1 MDQRSLD
8 LLRLRGWTIGES
20 LGAGIE
26 GTVIALDDDTV
37 AKIWHG
43 RTATDLDQL
52 ERFTAALD
60 EAHFPF
66 GTPRVLDII
75 SEHDQLITIERR
87 LRGQPLR
94 VSGDGQ
100 PLVTES
106 DIQIIGD
113 VLDAFAGAPATP
125 DLAALPVLSGSG
137 AFDPEHSFP
146 HSLLH
151 LVRQRFTASYGL
163 LRRAVDDIDILVPA
177 LIDRLV
183 ELQVPTPR
191 LIHGDLIPANVL
203 TDDGHLSAVL
213 DFGFLTTVGD
223 PAFDAA
229 ITASIFDMYGPN
241 ARSSEDILNR
251 ALLERFDHDPVTY
264 DIYRGAYAVISA
276 TCFSDDGSDGHFA
289 WCVRMLSRP
298 EVRSAIDIDPIR
310 IYKRI

>member
-8 LLRLRGWTIGES
+8 VLRRRGWTIGEN

-26 GTVIALDDDTV
+26 GTVFALDDTTV

-43 RTATDLDQL
+43 RTGSDLDQL

-75 SEHDQLITIERR
+75 AEQDQLITIERR
-87 LRGQPLR
+87 LHGQPLR
-94 VSGDGQ
+94 VSGGDQ
-100 PLVTES
+100 APVTES
-106 DIQIIGD
+106 EVQIIGD
-113 VLDAFAGAPATP
+113 VLDAFATAPTAP
-125 DLAALPVLSGSG
+125 DLAALPVLSG
-137 AFDPEHSFP
+137 ADPFDPDHSFP
-146 HSLLH
+146 NSLVH
-151 LVRQRFTASYGL
+151 LVRQRCTASYDL
-163 LRRAVDDIDILVPA
+163 LRRAVDDIDTLVPSLTA
-177 LIDRLV
+177 RLLD
-183 ELQVPTPR
+183 LQVPAPR

-203 TDDGHLSAVL
+203 IDDGQLSAVL
-213 DFGFLTTVGD
+213 DFGFLTTMGD

-229 ITASIFDMYGPN
+229 IAASIFDMYGPN

-251 ALLERFDHDPVTY
+251 AFLERFDHNPVTY
-264 DIYRGAYAVISA
+264 DLYRGAYAVITA

-298 EVRSAIDIDPIR
+298 EVRSAVGVD
-310 IYKRI
+310 